1 LYSSVGFRRNPTRDT
16 VLCKCL
22 EKVKMLPLFHTFF
35 IIDLTSFDLLPHPLS
50 LALTMQGKFKRRL
63 AAIVFTDIVGYTH
76 LMHINEERAL
86 LLRSRHREI
95 LLELHKKY
103 DGEVLQFF
111 GDGTLSIFNSS
122 VNAVECSVEMQIEY
136 KKDPEVPV
144 RIGIHVGDIS
154 YDGVDAFGDGL
165 NVAARIEPI
174 CEPGGVYI
182 SERVFEDIRNHAWLQ
197 AIHVGNYQLKNIQGD
212 TPLYAISSKGM
223 ALPVNRNQRIQP
235 NQYVKATLSPRGNS
249 NPASSFNPNG
259 EYAHEGKSKYVA
271 GVLALTLGIL
281 GVHRF
286 YLGNR
291 FWGMANFLG
300 FFFLLF
306 VSIQMDAPIVLF
318 LMIPGFVEAILF
330 FVMPKTEFDFKY
342 NGGIQPLRND
352 SRRDRREERHRDR
365 KERRAN
371 DPGHMRKSRGNLI
384 SKDAFIAY
392 KSGHYD
398 MARKYFED
406 ALQYDYND
414 PQTHFML
421 SCCHSLNKD
430 AKQAYFHL
438 ASAVDFGFQEFEEIY
453 HNEALEWLRNQPD
466 FEAFVQNGYRQL
478 AYLDKPKADLLE
490 TKSYYDATVL
500 DRIADLGELLERGVI
515 SKDDFED
522 QKKTLLGH

>member
-1 LYSSVGFRRNPTRDT
+1 M
-16 VLCKCL
+16 
-22 EKVKMLPLFHTFF
+22 E
-35 IIDLTSFDLLPHPLS
+35 
-50 LALTMQGKFKRRL
+50 GKFKRRL

-76 LMHINEERAL
+76 LMHINEDHAL
-86 LLRSRHREI
+86 RLRSRHREI
-95 LLELHKKY
+95 LQALHKKY
-103 DGEVLQFF
+103 DGEILQFF

-154 YDGVDAFGDGL
+154 YDGTDAFGDGL

-197 AIHVGNYQLKNIQGD
+197 AVHVGNYQLKNIEGE

-223 ALPVNRNQRIQP
+223 ALPIHRNHRTQP
-235 NQYVKATLSPRGNS
+235 NPYVKAYPTPPGTAR
-249 NPASSFNPNG
+249 PSSAFNPNANADYPIG
-259 EYAHEGKSKYVA
+259 IKSKTVA
-271 GVLALTLGIL
+271 GVLALTLGIF

-291 FWGMANFLG
+291 LWGMANFVG
-300 FFFLLF
+300 FFLLLF
-306 VSIQMDAPIVLF
+306 ISIAADAPIVLF
-318 LMIPGFVEAILF
+318 LMIPAFIEAILF
-330 FVMPKTEFDFKY
+330 FVMPKKEFDFKY
-342 NGGIQPLRND
+342 NGGIQPSNKEK
-352 SRRDRREERHRDR
+352 REERILRRRSGQEEERMRDR
-365 KERRAN
+365 KERRTF
-371 DPGHMRKSRGNLI
+371 DPGHVRKSRGNLI
-384 SKDAFIAY
+384 IKDAFIAY
-392 KSGHYD
+392 KAGHYD

-421 SCCHSLNKD
+421 ACCHALNKD
-430 AKQAYFHL
+430 ARQAYFHL

-453 HNEALEWLRNQPD
+453 HNEALEWLRNLPD

-478 AYLDKPKADLLE
+478 AYLDKPKPDLLE
-490 TKSYYDATVL
+490 SKSSDLLESKSYYDATVL

-515 SKDDFED
+515 TKDDFES
-522 QKKTLLGH
+522 QKKSLLGH

>member
-1 LYSSVGFRRNPTRDT
+1 M
-16 VLCKCL
+16 
-22 EKVKMLPLFHTFF
+22 E
-35 IIDLTSFDLLPHPLS
+35 
-50 LALTMQGKFKRRL
+50 GKFKRRL

-76 LMHINEERAL
+76 LMHINEEHAL
-86 LLRSRHREI
+86 RLRSRHREI
-95 LLELHKKY
+95 LLALHKKY

-182 SERVFEDIRNHAWLQ
+182 SERVFEDIRNHAWLN
-197 AIHVGNYQLKNIQGD
+197 AVHVGNYQLKNIEGD

-223 ALPVNRNQRIQP
+223 ALPMHRNQRTQP
-235 NQYVKATLSPRGNS
+235 NPYAKAYPIPPGASRP
-249 NPASSFNPNG
+249 SSFNPNANT
-259 EYAHEGKSKYVA
+259 EYPIGIKSKTVA
-271 GVLALTLGIL
+271 GVLALTLGIF

-291 FWGMANFLG
+291 LWGMANFVG
-300 FFFLLF
+300 FFVLLGI
-306 VSIQMDAPIVLF
+306 SIVAEAPVVLF
-318 LMIPGFVEAILF
+318 LMIPAFIEAILF
-330 FVMPKTEFDFKY
+330 FVMPKKEFDFKY
-342 NGGIQPLRND
+342 NGGIQPSKKDLREE
-352 SRRDRREERHRDR
+352 RRGERREERSRDR
-365 KERRAN
+365 KDRRYN
-371 DPGHMRKSRGNLI
+371 DPGHVRKSRGNLVI
-384 SKDAFIAY
+384 KDAFIAY

-421 SCCHSLNKD
+421 ACCHALNKD
-430 AKQAYFHL
+430 ARQAYFHL

-453 HNEALEWLRNQPD
+453 HNEALEWLRNLPD

-478 AYLDKPKADLLE
+478 AYLDKPKPDLLE
-490 TKSYYDATVL
+490 SKSSDLLESKSYYDATVL

-515 SKDDFED
+515 TKDDFES